1 MRWSLSTQTPEA
13 KLHATVLRVLS
24 CAAPTRSS
32 SLIRSCSCH
41 CLLVFVRRAYRK
53 PKFDLSL
60 CGDFIGM
67 SLVFVLCVLACLCV
81 SVCVCVH
88 ARRHLTIVRY
98 SRTGAVESRSVWSYL
113 TLALCTCHCLSVLY
127 VRHFVHVTYALES
140 LCSAHL
146 DGSLGG
152 ASALDSSGDAV
163 MRSKV
168 AAGTLTRQ

>member
-1 MRWSLSTQTPEA
+1 MLRWSLSTQTPEA

-81 SVCVCVH
+81 SVCVC
-88 ARRHLTIVRY
+88 AC
-98 SRTGAVESRSVWSYL
+98 AQ
-113 TLALCTCHCLSVLY
+113 
-127 VRHFVHVTYALES
+127 
-140 LCSAHL
+140 
-146 DGSLGG
+146 
-152 ASALDSSGDAV
+152 ALDYCAIFANRSSG
-163 MRSKV
+163 V
-168 AAGTLTRQ
+168 AKRLVLPHAGFVYLSLLIGFVRQAFRACHICT